1 MKIKKVVYEN
11 ILYDC
16 PIVPPE
22 TGGILGGHPKMID
35 TVVFDA
41 GNKILD
47 SALYVPDVKKLNSV
61 LVDWQRE
68 GIIFFGLFHSHPTG
82 QETLSQDDIRYIN
95 AIMLSLPPTVSQ
107 LYFPIVIPKS
117 HIIFYKAKNQNHN
130 ILITR
135 DNIKIV
141 P

>member
-1 MKIKKVVYEN
+1 MKIKKAIYEK
-11 ILYDC
+11 ILYSC

-22 TGGILGGHPKMID
+22 TGGILGGSPEMID

-41 GNKILD
+41 GEKRLD
-47 SALYVPDVKKLNSV
+47 SAVYVPDVKKLNRI
-61 LVDWQRE
+61 LTDWQRE
-68 GIIFFGLFHSHPTG
+68 GISFIGLFHSHLTG
-82 QETLSQDDIRYIN
+82 QETFSQDDIEYITMV
-95 AIMLSLPPTVSQ
+95 MLSLPPTVSQ

-130 ILITR
+130 ICITR